1 MRALVNEMNNQDFD
15 ELSLAIFEV
24 KVLSMIGD
32 PFYIPLFV
40 DGIPHV
46 IAHHLPFLKISKY
59 HQ

>member
-1 MRALVNEMNNQDFD
+1 MNEMNNQDFD

-24 KVLSMIGD
+24 NILSMIGD
-32 PFYIPLFV
+32 PFYIPLFI

-46 IAHHLPFLKISKY
+46 IAHHFPFLKMSKY